1 MLFSSITFLYF
12 FLPLAL
18 LIYKVVP
25 SGAKNLCLCM
35 ISCLFY
41 AWGEPAGLFLMLGQV
56 VFAYILT
63 GIADNRKGTV
73 IGRISYILSVFVPFV
88 FLFYYKYSTF
98 FLHGIMPD
106 MPEITLP
113 IGISF
118 FTFQALSYVIDVYR
132 NPEMVQKNL
141 FNLMLYVS
149 FFPQLI
155 AGPIIRYNEIAKQ
168 INNRT
173 SSIEKT
179 TEGISRFIRGL
190 TKKLIIANAT
200 GYMADSIFAL
210 KITDYNFLVAW
221 VGAIAYTL
229 QSE

>member
-88 FLFYYKYSTF
+88 FLFYYKSQ
-98 FLHGIMPD
+98 
-106 MPEITLP
+106 
-113 IGISF
+113 S
-118 FTFQALSYVIDVYR
+118 
-132 NPEMVQKNL
+132 
-141 FNLMLYVS
+141 
-149 FFPQLI
+149 
-155 AGPIIRYNEIAKQ
+155 
-168 INNRT
+168 
-173 SSIEKT
+173 
-179 TEGISRFIRGL
+179 
-190 TKKLIIANAT
+190 
-200 GYMADSIFAL
+200 
-210 KITDYNFLVAW
+210 NF
-221 VGAIAYTL
+221 
-229 QSE
+229 

>member
-73 IGRISYILSVFVPFV
+73 IFCL
-88 FLFYYKYSTF
+88 FLYLLF
-98 FLHGIMPD
+98 FCFIINTVHFSCMELC
-106 MPEITLP
+106 
-113 IGISF
+113 
-118 FTFQALSYVIDVYR
+118 
-132 NPEMVQKNL
+132 
-141 FNLMLYVS
+141 
-149 FFPQLI
+149 LI
-155 AGPIIRYNEIAKQ
+155 CR
-168 INNRT
+168 R
-173 SSIEKT
+173 
-179 TEGISRFIRGL
+179 
-190 TKKLIIANAT
+190 
-200 GYMADSIFAL
+200 
-210 KITDYNFLVAW
+210 
-221 VGAIAYTL
+221 
-229 QSE
+229 